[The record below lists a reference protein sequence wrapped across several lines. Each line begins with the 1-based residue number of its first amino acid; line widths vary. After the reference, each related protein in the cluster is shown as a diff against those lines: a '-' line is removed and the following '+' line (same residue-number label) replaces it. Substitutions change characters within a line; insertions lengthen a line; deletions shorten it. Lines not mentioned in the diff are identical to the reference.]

1 MKDGSLH
8 SSHSPQV
15 NRIVD
20 QSAGP
25 PTITAAGRVCAWKEK
40 KKIQLM
46 VAVVGESVKAF
57 GAWDVEW
64 QLTPIQHRWHQTCS
78 VTTVSDTR
86 DKYKQVNGNKQ

>member
-25 PTITAAGRVCAWKEK
+25 PTITAAGRVCAWKERE

-64 QLTPIQHRWHQTCS
+64 QLTPIHPTAATKP
-78 VTTVSDTR
+78 VA
-86 DKYKQVNGNKQ
+86 